1 MDCVFVAAKP
11 LLRSHQITPET
22 VPERYSFL
30 GDVYAASMAFDGVSG
45 SGFNLDS
52 PQKSALP
59 VVGQT
64 TPGRFV
70 VGRGA
75 YRWHFPS
82 SAFSPL
88 THHKHSTQC
97 TMSVSTS
104 TGWASPSDGVSM
116 GGEVVSGCSVGFVNA
131 SSPLAPT
138 LCRSNARPSGR
149 SGHRPSRSC
158 GRIDARPSPAS
169 SNHHRVRY
177 QPRSTSRRPIS

>member
-1 MDCVFVAAKP
+1 MNTF
-11 LLRSHQITPET
+11 LQNRSAISDPPTRSSRGQ
-22 VPERYSFL
+22 
-30 GDVYAASMAFDGVSG
+30 YALIGVGG

-88 THHKHSTQC
+88 THHTHSSQC
-97 TMSVSTS
+97 TRYASTAAC
-104 TGWASPSDGVSM
+104 WASPSDGVSM

-131 SSPLAPT
+131 PSLRSPT
-138 LCRSNARPSGR
+138 LYRSNARPSGR
-149 SGHRPSRSC
+149 LGRRPSRSC
-158 GRIDARPSPAS
+158 RRMDARRYSCPHSRH
-169 SNHHRVRY
+169 HHRVRY